1 MCILFLIFVV
11 QRAKIKSMKKINLVL
26 IPGLLSDKTVWEYQ
40 TGHLSDIANII
51 IPDLSGAST
60 FSEMVDRI
68 MKEAPE
74 HFMLAGHSMGGR
86 LVFEI
91 IQRFPGRAAKLCFL
105 ATSAMSDSEEKKTL
119 RKSIIKAAQ
128 KERYEEVITQLAN
141 LLTYNTD
148 VKNDV
153 IKMFL
158 KNKDSLIKQE
168 KAMLIQKNYV
178 DLLKNIKQPTLV
190 MVGKQDKHFFQSSI
204 AIAKGIKHAKL
215 KIIDHCGHMLTMEKP
230 EKVSLL
236 MREWIKS

>member
-1 MCILFLIFVV
+1 MCAFLIFVV
-11 QRAKIKSMKKINLVL
+11 ERAKINSMKKINLIL
-26 IPGLLSDKTVWEYQ
+26 IPGLLSDKTVWEHQ
-40 TGHLSDIANII
+40 TSHLSDIANII
-51 IPDLSGAST
+51 VPDLSGART

-91 IQRFPGRAAKLCFL
+91 IQRFPDRVTKLCFL
-105 ATSAMSDSEEKKTL
+105 ATSAASDTSEKKTL
-119 RKSIIKAAQ
+119 RKSIIRAAK
-128 KERYEEVITQLAN
+128 KEEYKEIITQIAN
-141 LLTYNTD
+141 LLTYKTE

-168 KAMLIQKNYV
+168 KAMLVQKNYIP
-178 DLLKNIKQPTLV
+178 LLKNIKQPTLV
-190 MVGKQDKHFFQSSI
+190 MVGNQDKQFLQSSI
-204 AIAKGIKHAKL
+204 AIAKGIKQAKL
-215 KIIDHCGHMLTMEKP
+215 NIINNCGHMLTIEKP
-230 EKVSLL
+230 EKVTLL